1 MNKITLHPQV
11 GVQIEGK
18 SFVSFG
24 DTEEQVV
31 KAWGKPNIEVRE
43 GRVEYTDY
51 GFFADFKDDG
61 TFEAVEFW
69 NYMDS
74 FVSEVY
80 IYGKEVLQN
89 PAAET
94 LAIIKEK
101 NGNEDAREGWFYNVD
116 VTFSGGIPGDFEKI
130 IEQYKQ
136 DGTYEESKGYLEED
150 YKKSHYFSSF
160 GIGYKGYCNDGYE
173 ELQKIMNS

>member
-1 MNKITLHPQV
+1 MHKITLLPHE
-11 GVQIEGK
+11 GVQIEAK
-18 SFVSFG
+18 PFVAFG
-24 DTEEQVV
+24 DSKQSVI
-31 KAWGKPNIEVRE
+31 KAWGSFTEVRQS
-43 GRVEYTDY
+43 RVEYTDY
-51 GFFADFKDDG
+51 GFFADFKDDD

-69 NYMDS
+69 NYMEG

-101 NGNEDAREGWFYNVD
+101 NGNIDPIDGWFYNVD
-116 VTFSGGIPGDFEKI
+116 VIYCGGKPGDFEKI
-130 IEQYKQ
+130 VEQYKK
-136 DGTYEESKGYLEED
+136 DGTYEESKAYLEED

-160 GIGYKGYCNDGYE
+160 GIGYKGYCKDGYD
-173 ELQKIMNS
+173 ELQKILNG

>member
-1 MNKITLHPQV
+1 MHKITLFPQV
-11 GVQIEGK
+11 GVQIDGLPQ
-18 SFVSFG
+18 VNFG
-24 DTEEQVV
+24 HTKETLIKV
-31 KAWGKPNIEVRE
+31 WGEYKEVRE
-43 GRVEYTDY
+43 GRVEYSQY
-51 GFFADFKDDG
+51 GFFADFKADD

-69 NYMDS
+69 NYMEE

-80 IYGKEVLQN
+80 IYEKEVLQN

-101 NGNEDAREGWFYNVD
+101 NGNIDAIEGWFYNVD
-116 VTFSGGIPGDFEKI
+116 VIYCGGHPGNFLKI

-136 DGTYEESKGYLEED
+136 EGTYEESKAYLEED

-160 GIGYKGYCNDGYE
+160 GIGYKGYCKDGND
-173 ELQKIMNS
+173 ELQKILNG

>member
-1 MNKITLHPQV
+1 MHQITLLPHE

-18 SFVSFG
+18 PFVAFG
-24 DTEEQVV
+24 DSKQSVIN
-31 KAWGKPNIEVRE
+31 AWGSFTEVRQS
-43 GRVEYTDY
+43 RVEYTDY
-51 GFFADFKDDG
+51 GFFADFKDDD

-69 NYMDS
+69 NYMEG

-101 NGNEDAREGWFYNVD
+101 NGNIDPIDGWFYNVD
-116 VTFSGGIPGDFEKI
+116 VIYCGGKPGDFEKI
-130 IEQYKQ
+130 VEQYKK
-136 DGTYEESKGYLEED
+136 DGTYEESKAYLEED

-160 GIGYKGYCNDGYE
+160 GIGYKGYCKDGYD
-173 ELQKIMNS
+173 ELQKILNG